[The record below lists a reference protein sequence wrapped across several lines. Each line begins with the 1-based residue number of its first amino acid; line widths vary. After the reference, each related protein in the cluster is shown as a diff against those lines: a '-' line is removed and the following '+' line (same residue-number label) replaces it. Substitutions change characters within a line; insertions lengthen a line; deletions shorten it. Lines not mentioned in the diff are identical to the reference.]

1 MIVWII
7 WCIKK
12 MVSSIDIE
20 DYCAFYDEIEDS
32 YYANNSGL
40 REFLDDVVTLD
51 EETGSDYAQ
60 DIYRAIDAVVL
71 AKVQKLTGVN
81 YERN

>member
-1 MIVWII
+1 MA
-7 WCIKK
+7 
-12 MVSSIDIE
+12 SSIDIE

-40 REFLDDVVTLD
+40 REFLHDVTMLD
-51 EETGSDYAQ
+51 EETGSDYLE